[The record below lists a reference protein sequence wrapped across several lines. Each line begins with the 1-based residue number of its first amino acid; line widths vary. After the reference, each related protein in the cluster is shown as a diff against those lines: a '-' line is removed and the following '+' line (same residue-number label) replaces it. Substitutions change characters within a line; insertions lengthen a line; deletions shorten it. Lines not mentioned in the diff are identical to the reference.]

1 MKLLAAG
8 LFGLFALLS
17 ASNGAYAHALEPGY
31 LELQVLGE
39 DTWRAFWRKP
49 AVGSR
54 PMRIDAS
61 LPQNCKPRT
70 PPEARFDGRA
80 YVARWIAKCPGGLA
94 GGEIAIPGLSST
106 KTDVLVRYELEQGSS
121 QTQRL
126 TPAEPAFTI
135 PETRSTLNIIGAYF
149 SLGVDHIAGGY
160 DHLLFVFALLMLI
173 RDRWRLVGAITAFT
187 VAHSLTLAAAALG
200 WLVVPAPPVEAIIA
214 LSIMF
219 LASEV
224 LARKGSVPRLSE
236 RYPWIVTFAF
246 GLLHGLGF
254 ARALLDIG
262 LPRHD
267 VPLALLAFNLGV
279 EAGQLMFVAVCVVLG
294 VAFLRFAP
302 SLPEALARA
311 PRPVVVST
319 AYAIGGMS
327 AYWFI
332 ERIAQF

>member
-1 MKLLAAG
+1 MRLIAA
-8 LFGLFALLS
+8 LFALVALLS
-17 ASNGAYAHALEPGY
+17 TNNGAHAHALEPGY
-31 LELQVLGE
+31 LELQVLSE

-49 AVGSR
+49 AVGNRAMS
-54 PMRIDAS
+54 IDVT
-61 LPQNCKPRT
+61 LPQNCEPRT
-70 PPEARFDGRA
+70 SPEARFDGRA
-80 YVARWIAKCPGGLA
+80 YVARWMTNCPGGLA

-106 KTDVLVRYELEQGSS
+106 RTDVLVRYELEQGAS

-126 TPAEPAFTI
+126 TAGEPSFEI
-135 PETRSTLNIIGAYF
+135 PKTRGTLNIIGTYF

-200 WLVVPAPPVEAIIA
+200 WMVVPAPPVEAVIA

-236 RYPWIVTFAF
+236 RYPWIVTFGF

-279 EAGQLMFVAVCVVLG
+279 EAGQLMFVAVCVAAG
-294 VAFLRFAP
+294 VVFLRLVHA
-302 SLPEALARA
+302 LPKIVARSR
-311 PRPVVVST
+311 RPAVVST
-319 AYAIGGMS
+319 AYAIGGVS